1 MTDTT
6 FFGGL
11 KVTNVM
17 LTLSDPQESNR
28 LGDGSVLK
36 ASLGAALWAGEAS
49 LPSGPHHLQA
59 EAEVRLARL
68 MRAGETLLAYD
79 PRSNGPAADP
89 GGVVLGTSTPTIH
102 TLDADNRRMR
112 LTGLPVGYQ
121 LSVGDWIGWT
131 YGSSPT
137 RYAAHR
143 IETAAVADAAGLTP
157 LFAVEP
163 FIRPGVTTGTA
174 VTLVRPPFKA
184 VVTSANYGAGRARV
198 SQGPSFSF
206 IQTLR

>member
-11 KVTNVM
+11 RVTGVM
-17 LTLSDPQESNR
+17 MMLSDPQEINR
-28 LGDGSVLK
+28 LGDGSILK
-36 ASLGAALWAGEAS
+36 ASLGAALWAGEAT
-49 LPSGPHHLQA
+49 LPSGPHRQQA
-59 EAEVRLARL
+59 EAEARLARL
-68 MRAGETLLAYD
+68 MRAGETLLVYD

-89 GGVVLGTSTPTIH
+89 GGVILGASTPTIH

-112 LTGLPVGYQ
+112 VTGLPVGYQ
-121 LSVGDWIGWT
+121 LTAGDWIGWT
-131 YGSSPT
+131 YGSSPV
-137 RYAAHR
+137 RYALHR
-143 IETAAVADAAGLTP
+143 LETDATADGTGLTP

-163 FIRPGVTTGTA
+163 FIRPGATVGAA
-174 VTLVRPPFKA
+174 VVLVRPPMKA
-184 VVTSANYGAGRARV
+184 VMTIADYGAGRARV

>member
-17 LTLSDPQESNR
+17 MMLSDPQEISR
-28 LGDGSVLK
+28 LGDGSILK
-36 ASLGAALWAGEAS
+36 ASLGAALWTGEAT
-49 LPSGPHHLQA
+49 LPSGPHRLQS

-68 MRAGETLLAYD
+68 MRAGETLLVYD

-89 GGVVLGTSTPTIH
+89 GGAILGASTPTIH
-102 TLDADNRRMR
+102 TLDADNRRLR
-112 LTGLPVGYQ
+112 VQGLPVGYQ

-131 YGSSPT
+131 YGGSPV

-143 IETAAVADAAGLTP
+143 IETAAVADGSGLTP

-163 FIRPGVTTGTA
+163 FTRPGVTVGTA
-174 VTLVRPPFKA
+174 VNLIRPPIKA
-184 VVTSANYGAGRARV
+184 VLTGADYGAGRARV
-198 SQGPSFSF
+198 SQGPTFSF

>member
-17 LTLSDPQESNR
+17 IMLSDPQEISR
-28 LGDGSVLK
+28 LGDGSILK

-49 LPSGPHHLQA
+49 LPSGPHCLQS

-68 MRAGETLLAYD
+68 MRAGETLLVYD
-79 PRSNGPAADP
+79 PRSNGPASDP
-89 GGVVLGTSTPTIH
+89 GGAILGASTPTIH
-102 TLDADNRRMR
+102 TLDADNRRIR
-112 LTGLPVGYQ
+112 IQGCPPGYQ
-121 LSVGDWIGWT
+121 LSVGDWIGWI
-131 YGSSPT
+131 YGSSPV

-143 IETAAVADAAGLTP
+143 IETAVVADGSGLTP

-163 FIRPGVTTGTA
+163 FIRTGVTLGTG
-174 VTLVRPPFKA
+174 VNLIRPPFKA
-184 VVTSANYGAGRARV
+184 VLTATDYGAGRARV